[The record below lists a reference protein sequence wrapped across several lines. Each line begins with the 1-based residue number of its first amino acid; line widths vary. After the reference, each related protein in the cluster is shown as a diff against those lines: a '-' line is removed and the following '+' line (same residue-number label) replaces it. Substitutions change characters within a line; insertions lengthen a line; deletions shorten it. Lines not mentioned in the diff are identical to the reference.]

1 MVKATFINLPQVKK
15 DLITQALLNEFS
27 HYPLQEAQ
35 VARIVKEAQIA
46 RGAFYKY
53 FTDLLDAYSYLYGQA
68 LREIHADIKVT
79 SEFEPQIFYL
89 NVVNFVEKTHASK
102 YALLIK
108 MHVLYNESM
117 LAKPAQTAKQA
128 DLSPQ
133 NWSAMVL
140 SHAAIRAVLTN
151 PSQKDDILLRFKAS
165 LELLQKGSN

>member
-27 HYPLQEAQ
+27 HYPLQKAQ

-53 FTDLLDAYSYLYGQA
+53 FTDLLDAYSYLYGVA
-68 LREIHADIKVT
+68 MREIHADIKVT

-102 YALLIK
+102 YAPLIK
-108 MHVLYNESM
+108 MHILYNESL
-117 LAKPAQTAKQA
+117 LASPSQSASQA

-140 SHAAIRAVLTN
+140 SHASIRAVFTN
-151 PSQKDDILLRFKAS
+151 PRQKDEILLRFKAS
-165 LELLQKGSN
+165 LELLQKRSN